1 MNNEDTIS
9 KTLKWIATTIT
20 LLGALATS
28 FAIDPWNVYLLKL
41 GAVLFLAWAI
51 RIREPAMIAVNLG
64 LLLIYA
70 LGVVR
75 VMVS

>member
-1 MNNEDTIS
+1 MNKEDTIS
-9 KTLKWIATTIT
+9 KTLKWAATVVT
-20 LLGALATS
+20 LAGALFTS
-28 FAIDPWNVYLLKL
+28 FAIDPLNVYSLKL